1 MRLINFQSLS
11 GLLLVTFLLSGCG
24 TQKEI
29 AEIQL
34 IMPDLR
40 YTNSGNYF
48 GTASTRMVEAEV
60 AVTIRDKRIEKVDL
74 IDHETGFGKKAEAL
88 TDSVVHYQSIE
99 LDAVSG
105 ATASSKVILKA
116 IENAVNKSIQK

>member
-11 GLLLVTFLLSGCG
+11 GLLLVTYLLSGCS
-24 TQKEI
+24 TPKEI

-40 YTNSGNYF
+40 YANSGNYI
-48 GTASTRMVEAEV
+48 GTASTRMVKAEV
-60 AVTIRDKRIEKVDL
+60 AVAIRDKRIAKVDL
-74 IDHETGFGKKAEAL
+74 IDHETGFGKKAEVL
-88 TDSVVHYQSIE
+88 TDSVVNYQSIE

-105 ATASSKVILKA
+105 ATASSKIILKA
-116 IENAVNKSIQK
+116 IENAINKSVQK